1 MFKKEV
7 KTQHLQVA
15 FRTKLFHLNMNNS
28 GSIFLDILEEQEKSA
43 LTFSKVSF
51 KFHFPPLSSPSP
63 CDLMA
68 GLMLVTGCPEVESVV
83 RNMMSFMIVHELDDV
98 VFCSEG
104 KMCLVSLEF
113 MPARV

>member
-43 LTFSKVSF
+43 LTFSKMQAKLATTSRI
-51 KFHFPPLSSPSP
+51 
-63 CDLMA
+63 
-68 GLMLVTGCPEVESVV
+68 SV
-83 RNMMSFMIVHELDDV
+83 RYMTEKIIQQKY
-98 VFCSEG
+98 CY
-104 KMCLVSLEF
+104 
-113 MPARV
+113 MPARKDAAARVVEEK